1 MNDVRPLPGGDENPR
16 EHMYRKY
23 VSSGASGVR
32 PETIKDLAPRVPYLR
47 QIVRN
52 FFPANKQA
60 AILDLGCGNGALLH
74 VLAQGG
80 YCNLS
85 GVDAS
90 AEQVEVAHA
99 LGVRDVKQSDLFS
112 YLREARS
119 DTFDVVIT
127 FDVIEHLSKQ
137 EVMLAAGEVHRVLR
151 PDGRWLIHVPNGES
165 PFVGRIRYGDFTHEL
180 AFTRVSLSALL
191 KSCGFGSVQCFED
204 VPTLHGLKSA
214 VRYILW
220 RILRLPLRLW
230 IMVETGENGRDCI
243 FSQNL
248 LALARR

>member
-23 VSSGASGVR
+23 VLSGTSGVR
-32 PETIKDLAPRVPYLR
+32 AETIKDLAPRVPYLR
-47 QIVRN
+47 RIVRN

-99 LGVRDVKQSDLFS
+99 LGVRGVKQSDLFS
-112 YLREARS
+112 CLREARS
-119 DTFDVVIT
+119 ATFDVVIT

-137 EVMLAAGEVHRVLR
+137 EVMLAAGEVHRVLG
-151 PDGRWLIHVPNGES
+151 PDGRWLIQWTE
-165 PFVGRIRYGDFTHEL
+165 
-180 AFTRVSLSALL
+180 
-191 KSCGFGSVQCFED
+191 
-204 VPTLHGLKSA
+204 
-214 VRYILW
+214 W
-220 RILRLPLRLW
+220 
-230 IMVETGENGRDCI
+230 
-243 FSQNL
+243 
-248 LALARR
+248 